1 VAFERVVKV
10 LPKSF
15 ERYLSPG
22 RYGLRVARNYVQ
34 ELLGNQRLVA
44 VDVGAAHGI
53 LPHWHA
59 LHGIACIYQIEP
71 RDEACAELGRI
82 NAASSHPEF
91 YRVVRAAVAGTEG
104 PRTLYVSNA
113 PTGTSLFPP
122 DFSAVA
128 DAGAYLS
135 EDYFFPIVEQT
146 IETRTLR
153 SILDELSEARAD
165 LIKLDIQGAE
175 LEALQGLG
183 DNYLNELLGGEL
195 EIGMTGI
202 YPEAANFGA
211 CQEFMISRGF
221 DLFDVRV
228 ARAHLPYRGQQ
239 GAFQTEIFSTYG
251 NSPTIS
257 ARIWEFDAVY
267 FRRRSLLLAERNAE
281 KIRRMA
287 VCYLTYN
294 FFAEA
299 FNLIEG
305 AGELKIFS
313 EAEASHLRKLIVE
326 IHRVRESRPWLGN
339 NRFWRSMRRIGER
352 VAPRSSPRWCQY
364 MYQNYPSG

>member
-1 VAFERVVKV
+1 MAFERVAKI

-15 ERYLSPG
+15 ECYLSPG
-22 RYGLRVARNYVQ
+22 RYGLRAAKGYVE
-34 ELLGNQRLVA
+34 ELLGDQRLVA
-44 VDVGAAHGI
+44 VDVGAAQGI
-53 LPHWHA
+53 LPHWHT
-59 LHGIACIYQIEP
+59 LDGIACIYQIDP
-71 RDEACAELGRI
+71 RDEACAELERI
-82 NAASSHPEF
+82 NGATGHPEL

-104 PRTLYVSNA
+104 QRTLYVSNA
-113 PTGTSLFPP
+113 PTGTSLFAP

-153 SILDELSEARAD
+153 SILDELGEPRTD

-183 DNYLNELLGGEL
+183 DSRLNELLGAEF
-195 EIGMTGI
+195 EIGMADI

-211 CQEFMISRGF
+211 CQEFMTSRGF
-221 DLFDVRV
+221 ELFDVRV
-228 ARAHLPYRGQQ
+228 ARSHLPYRGKQ
-239 GAFQTEIFSTYG
+239 GAFQTEIFSTYD

-267 FRRRSLLLAERNAE
+267 FKRRSLLLAEGNAE

-299 FNLIEG
+299 FSLVEG
-305 AGELKIFS
+305 AGNLKIFS
-313 EAEASHLRKLIVE
+313 EAEAARLQKLIVE
-326 IHRVRESRPWLGN
+326 IHRVREFRPWFAN
-339 NRFWRSMRRIGER
+339 NRFWRLMRRTGER
-352 VAPRSSPRWCQY
+352 LAPRSSPRWCQY
-364 MYQNYPSG
+364 IYQNYPSG